1 MGNRAHMRMAPV
13 VTPAPA
19 VEKIEVEQPTVHNVI
34 GTKDIVWNSYYHL
47 RENFIDQASMRAIPE
62 ITTPVDTSKTTS
74 IIAGKEVKRMPY
86 LDDFAEMVRRDDCDN
101 HTRLEMYISPI
112 GPTSGL
118 DWFEA
123 TMLAVMIENGRIG
136 IKEDMFGNRAVY
148 AYRARTG
155 NPFFRIFGGRTSV
168 LIAIAQWFLF
178 VGIVFFIAT
187 FLESAHGSVVGPAAG
202 VMIILS
208 AVSVIFVYNF
218 IHWRFHKR
226 YAFILSR
233 TLVDGWKA
241 RNLPHRYDGKWTHA
255 RMGAHAI
262 SLALSATVVIGIS
275 LYIVKG
281 MGWF

>member
-1 MGNRAHMRMAPV
+1 MVALALK
-13 VTPAPA
+13 
-19 VEKIEVEQPTVHNVI
+19 KICSVI
-34 GTKDIVWNSYYHL
+34 ALYMLIV
-47 RENFIDQASMRAIPE
+47 PE
-62 ITTPVDTSKTTS
+62 
-74 IIAGKEVKRMPY
+74 R
-86 LDDFAEMVRRDDCDN
+86 
-101 HTRLEMYISPI
+101 
-112 GPTSGL
+112 
-118 DWFEA
+118 
-123 TMLAVMIENGRIG
+123 G
-136 IKEDMFGNRAVY
+136 IH
-148 AYRARTG
+148 
-155 NPFFRIFGGRTSV
+155 FFRIFGGRTSV

-178 VGIVFFIAT
+178 VGIVLLYSYFSLRA
-187 FLESAHGSVVGPAAG
+187 LMALLLGLLLG

-233 TLVDGWKA
+233 TTVDGWKA

-281 MGWF
+281 MGWFQ

>member
-1 MGNRAHMRMAPV
+1 MAPV

-47 RENFIDQASMRAIPE
+47 RENFIDQASVRAIPE

-74 IIAGKEVKRMPY
+74 IIAGKEVKRIPI

-118 DWFEA
+118 EWFEA

-178 VGIVFFIAT
+178 AGIVLLIDAFYKSDIGH
-187 FLESAHGSVVGPAAG
+187 SAIGSTV
-202 VMIILS
+202 S
-208 AVSVIFVYNF
+208 ANGWLLGLVSVLFAYSF

-241 RNLPHRYDGKWTHA
+241 RNLPHRYDGKWVHA
-255 RMGAHAI
+255 RMAAHAI
-262 SLALSATVVIGIS
+262 NLALSASAVIGLA
-275 LYIVKG
+275 LYVIKEA
-281 MGWF
+281 GWL